1 MTTRSEE
8 GAQASIDVACREL
21 KLPTVRAEAASI
33 AEQALRAK
41 LTHRAYL
48 ADVLVAELDDRAE
61 RRRER
66 RVQDARFPR
75 VKVLSDF
82 DCGRSPV
89 TEATL
94 GALAAGSFIERGDP
108 VVLLGDSGT
117 GKSHLLIGTGM
128 AAAEAG
134 KRVRYTTAAALV
146 NELVEAADDRIL
158 SRVIAR
164 YARIDLLCLDE
175 LGYLSLDTRGAELL
189 FQILTEREEKRS
201 VAVASNAPFSEWG
214 RTFTDARLAGAVV
227 DRLTFRSLII
237 ETGTDSYRLHTSTTA
252 SPRTPAKMSRGVS

>member
-75 VKVLSDF
+75 IKALSDF

-89 TEATL
+89 TEATAM
-94 GALAAGSFIERGDP
+94 GAGFLDGVAAGVWPDLE
-108 VVLLGDSGT
+108 
-117 GKSHLLIGTGM
+117 
-128 AAAEAG
+128 AAASRLSPEVVVGPARRSDRDRWLEA
-134 KRVRYTTAAALV
+134 RARAERQVPELSAL
-146 NELVEAADDRIL
+146 E
-158 SRVIAR
+158 
-164 YARIDLLCLDE
+164 
-175 LGYLSLDTRGAELL
+175 
-189 FQILTEREEKRS
+189 F
-201 VAVASNAPFSEWG
+201 
-214 RTFTDARLAGAVV
+214 
-227 DRLTFRSLII
+227 
-237 ETGTDSYRLHTSTTA
+237 
-252 SPRTPAKMSRGVS
+252 